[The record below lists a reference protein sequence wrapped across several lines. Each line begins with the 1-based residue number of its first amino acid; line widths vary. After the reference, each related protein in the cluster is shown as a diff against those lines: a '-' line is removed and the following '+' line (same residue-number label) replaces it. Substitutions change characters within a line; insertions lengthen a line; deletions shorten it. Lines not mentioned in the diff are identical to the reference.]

1 MSSECMEARLF
12 VAWIGIQQGRNLVIG
27 VIIIIVIMEAIMI
40 INTSLPSLSARLPC
54 HLGT

>member
-27 VIIIIVIMEAIMI
+27 VIIIIVIIIMI
-40 INTSLPSLSARLPC
+40 IIMWI
-54 HLGT
+54 